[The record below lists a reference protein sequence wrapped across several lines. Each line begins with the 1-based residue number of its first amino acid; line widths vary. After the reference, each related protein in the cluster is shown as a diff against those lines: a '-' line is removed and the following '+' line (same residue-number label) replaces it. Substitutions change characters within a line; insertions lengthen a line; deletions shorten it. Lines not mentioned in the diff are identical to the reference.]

1 MPRFGNYLIRDMLY
15 ADVAGVVALEK
26 EIFPSPWGAELFRY
40 EIEHCERTIYLVAEN
55 DAELAGYAGA
65 QVIEREV
72 HVTNLAVL
80 RSRRRSG
87 LGSAL
92 LLEVVRRGLERGA
105 RWLTL
110 EVRAG
115 NDGGRRFYRE
125 FGFEELGLRLGYY
138 TETGEDAVIMATGDI
153 RAPEYSELLERMR
166 MRAASKEGG

>member
-1 MPRFGNYLIRDMLY
+1 MPRFGTYSIRDMLY
-15 ADVAGVVALEK
+15 ADVAGVEALEK

-40 EIEHCERTIYLVAEN
+40 EVEHGERTIYLVAE
-55 DAELAGYAGA
+55 DGAVLAGYTGA
-65 QVIEREV
+65 HVFEREV
-72 HVTNLAVL
+72 HVTNMAVL
-80 RSRRRSG
+80 GPRRRCG

-125 FGFEELGLRLGYY
+125 FGFEELGLRHGYY

-153 RAPEYSELLERMR
+153 RTAEYSELLDRMR
-166 MRAASKEGG
+166 MRAESKEGG